1 MFWFFWLLVRSE
13 EQFKKF
19 ICSSPDGDR
28 LNCGGF
34 LDNMFEV
41 CQEDSLAVCL
51 PTFEDLERGSA
62 LFIDIFV
69 DEITV
74 YPKS

>member
-1 MFWFFWLLVRSE
+1 MFGFFWLLVRSE

-28 LNCGGF
+28 LNRGWF
-34 LDNMFEV
+34 LKNIFEV
-41 CQEDSLAVCL
+41 CQEDSLIVCL
-51 PTFEDLERGSA
+51 PTFEDLERGSVP
-62 LFIDIFV
+62 FIDIFV

-74 YPKS
+74 YQ